1 MRAIIDLGVLDSKD
15 MFITKY
21 SSWYIKTFS
30 SKKEAQTFGKG
41 IVCGLEYQWKNAA
54 CQMRFEDGSTEVF
67 F

>member
-30 SKKEAQTFGKG
+30 NKKEAQIFGKG
-41 IVCGLEYQWKNAA
+41 IVCGLEYKWKNAA
-54 CQMRFEDGSTEVF
+54 CQMRFEDGSTELF